1 MSQVAMSECRGVKRK
16 IVQMPSNSALVT
28 TEALITRDPAKVAAA
43 VRAIVRVKRALEWT
57 RVRQRTSGGA
67 GSRQMPPL

>member
-1 MSQVAMSECRGVKRK
+1 
-16 IVQMPSNSALVT
+16 MPSNSALVT

-43 VRAIVRVKRALEWT
+43 VRAIVRVQRALEWT

-67 GSRQMPPL
+67 GSRRMPPL